1 MGATFLPR
9 LRNHVCKRS
18 EFQDSAGL
26 PARPL
31 IRLMKIRD
39 LHYELQSH
47 RGQTDRQTDRQT
59 EGQITGLF
67 LELELTKRIIRIC
80 CNIAY
85 WQLTYLHKRIEIVT
99 KLKSKIS
106 NC

>member
-1 MGATFLPR
+1 
-9 LRNHVCKRS
+9 
-18 EFQDSAGL
+18 
-26 PARPL
+26 
-31 IRLMKIRD
+31 MKIRD